1 MQRDRVVVARTWL
14 RTAERDLR
22 LAHVAIEVEPSL
34 AAFHAQQAAEK
45 ALKALLVAT
54 TDDHER
60 THTAGRL
67 ARELRLADVTI
78 SEEVER
84 DASALDLFYLTSRY
98 PDTIG
103 DEDPGNVISQ
113 DDATRAVER
122 ATRVLDFARRR
133 ISPAAPT
140 D

>member
-1 MQRDRVVVARTWL
+1 MQRDRLLVARTWL

-22 LAHVAIEVEPSL
+22 LARVAIAIEASL

-67 ARELRLADVTI
+67 ARELRSGDATI
-78 SEEVER
+78 PDEIER
-84 DASALDLFYLTSRY
+84 DATALDLFYLTSRY

-103 DEDPGNVISQ
+103 DEDPGDVISAE
-113 DDATRAVER
+113 DATRAVARGER
-122 ATRVLDFARRR
+122 IVAFVRTR
-133 ISPAAPT
+133 IAAPGG
-140 D
+140 